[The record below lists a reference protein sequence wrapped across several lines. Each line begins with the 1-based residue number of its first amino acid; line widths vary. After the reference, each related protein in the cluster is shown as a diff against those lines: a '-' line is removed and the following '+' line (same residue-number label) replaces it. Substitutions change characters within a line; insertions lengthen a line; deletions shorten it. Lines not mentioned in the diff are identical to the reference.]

1 LTFASRASTR
11 VSYAAFAA
19 AALWLLA
26 LLLPAIDPRGGRNM
40 PGYEILLSGIKAAD
54 FGVFAWFANP
64 LFWIAFACAL
74 FQYHRAALVIS
85 GLSLFF
91 ALQSFAAAPLAR
103 RLGAPAVDI
112 AFDVGFFVWLAAPA
126 LLGAVS
132 AFTVWRRLHD
142 RRELEQSAPSARD

>member
-1 LTFASRASTR
+1 MTFASRGSKR
-11 VSYAAFAA
+11 VSYAAVAA

-26 LLLPAIDPRGGRNM
+26 LLLPAIAPRGGRNM
-40 PGYEILLSGIKAAD
+40 PGYEILLSGIKATD

-64 LFWIAFACAL
+64 LFWIAFGLAL
-74 FQYHRAALVIS
+74 AKYHRAALVIS

-126 LLGAVS
+126 LLGASS
-132 AFTVWRRLHD
+132 AFAVWRRLHD
-142 RRELEQSAPSARD
+142 RPDTERSARSARD